1 MTIKLNLAF
10 ALAAVLAASPL
21 LPGTAAEEKAK
32 DAAAEEAASNEPTP
46 AQLKARKAKKPSYTK
61 FAEAK
66 AVAERCNLPLFVAIL
81 PDGDPAVAELK
92 QKVINHKAFL
102 KDFAQKNCVVAFM
115 KVKADGK
122 DKKKID
128 TRGLKETDLKF
139 LENFAVSEHD
149 ISEAK
154 ARGDDEPKY
163 TDRKN
168 FPVLVC
174 VDAQCQKELFR
185 IKKYDKEGGF
195 GVWLSQVVDSF
206 RSANIEPVVS
216 PAVTK
221 IIENPD
227 DPKKWK

>member
-46 AQLKARKAKKPSYTK
+46 AQLKARKAKKPFYSK
-61 FAEAK
+61 FSEAK
-66 AVAERCNLPLFVAIL
+66 TVAENCNQPLFVAVL
-81 PDGDPAVAELK
+81 PDESNPVLNELK
-92 QKVINHKAFL
+92 QKVLKNKVFL

-115 KVKADGK
+115 RVKIDSR

-128 TRGLKETDLKF
+128 LRGLKEPELKF
-139 LENFAVSEHD
+139 LEKFAV
-149 ISEAK
+149 AK
-154 ARGDDEPKY
+154 EDDTRY
-163 TDRKN
+163 TDLRSYPVMVCMDAKCKN
-168 FPVLVC
+168 N
-174 VDAQCQKELFR
+174 LFR

-195 GVWLSQVVDSF
+195 GVWLCEVVGFF
-206 RSANIEPVVS
+206 RTTSVEPVVS

-221 IIENPD
+221 IIENPTE
-227 DPKKWK
+227 PKKWK